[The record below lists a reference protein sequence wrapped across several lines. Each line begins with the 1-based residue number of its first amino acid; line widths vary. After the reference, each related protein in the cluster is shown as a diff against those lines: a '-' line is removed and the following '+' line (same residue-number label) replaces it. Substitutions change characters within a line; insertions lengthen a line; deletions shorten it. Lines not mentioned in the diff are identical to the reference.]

1 MKKHANDG
9 IDRYRVDIFDELS
22 DSALAEINKLG
33 VKRLYSDHQFVQR
46 RGDQAHHAF
55 VLLSGR
61 IRCSAHMPNGTE
73 RFIRWM
79 EPGEVAGLSSVL
91 AGVPVPVDLVA
102 KGACQ
107 VLILPGEALLKL
119 LARDP
124 QVGIVLTRALS
135 LRVSE
140 LFDVVFTRSSQTLA
154 ERVWATI
161 ERLTSENGEL
171 MGNGSRVLRISQTQL
186 AQAVGASRQR
196 VNDELLRLQAQKKLK
211 LGYRKLEI
219 PPVDQSRLGLRDTH
233 WQTGPAVDKV

>member
-1 MKKHANDG
+1 MKKISKDRV
-9 IDRYRVDIFDELS
+9 DRYRVDVFDELS
-22 DSALAEINKLG
+22 ESALAEIYRLG
-33 VKRLYSDHQFVQR
+33 VKRIFADNQFVQR
-46 RGDQAHHAF
+46 RGDEVGHA
-55 VLLSGR
+55 LLLVSGR
-61 IRCSAHMPNGTE
+61 IRLSAHMPNGDE

-79 EPGEVAGLSSVL
+79 EAGEVGCLSSVL

-102 KGACQ
+102 KGPCQ
-107 VLILPGEALLKL
+107 VLILPREPLIKL

-124 QVGIVLTRALS
+124 QVGIVMARTLS

-161 ERLTSENGEL
+161 ERLASENGEL
-171 MGNGSRVLRISQTQL
+171 MSNGSRLLRISQTQL

-196 VNDELLRLQAQKKLK
+196 VNDELLNLQEQKKLI

-219 PPVDQSRLGLRDTH
+219 PAQQTKPVRT
-233 WQTGPAVDKV
+233 A